1 MKSNL
6 EQVELLQAVIVL
18 AAADGMISSSE
29 RGMLTSLAAR
39 VGVGK
44 ASLDAM
50 IERALN
56 DNSVRDEL
64 FHRTRSEEERAM
76 ELLVAVARLDGEVT
90 EEEREVLVH
99 IMQVLNIPTERFAD
113 IYQRGV
119 ERADELR
126 KARFG

>member
-1 MKSNL
+1 MESNL

-29 RGMLTSLAAR
+29 RGMLTSLAGR
-39 VGVGK
+39 VGVGQ

-56 DNSVRDEL
+56 DTSVRDEL
-64 FHRTRSEEERAM
+64 FHRTRSQAEKAM

-99 IMQVLNIPTERFAD
+99 IMQVLNLPMERFAE

-119 ERADELR
+119 ERADALR